1 MSEVTII
8 GIDLAKRVF
17 QLHGARVDGSVVFRK
32 KLSRGQLL
40 VFFAQQPNCVV
51 AMEACATAHGW
62 GRELEKLGH
71 SVRLIPPVYVK
82 PFVKRQKNDAADA
95 EAIVEAA
102 LRPTMR
108 FVAVKTED
116 QQARAMLFRTRQMF
130 VGQRTQM
137 INALR
142 GHLAE
147 HGLVAATGTASQPF
161 IPDVSGRGDFRGVQ
175 IHSSAYRSP
184 APFAG
189 RRVLVVGGGN
199 SGAQILAEVSAV
211 ARASWAVEG
220 APRFL
225 PEDVDGRVLFDAA
238 TAQYHA
244 IQNGEAS
251 LRRLPVAVLAYL
263 LETFSSR
270 RASDSVYVMTAMSP
284 GFNVFRRCCTCGR
297 ITSIVRLPP
306 TPSLRVTLLAAASTA
321 SILNVAVTCRPT
333 LRWPR
338 CCCNTERTCHETACG

>member
-116 QQARAMLFRTRQMF
+116 QQARAMLFRTRQM
-130 VGQRTQM
+130 RSC
-137 INALR
+137 IR
-142 GHLAE
+142 P
-147 HGLVAATGTASQPF
+147 LVAAIDTA
-161 IPDVSGRGDFRGVQ
+161 
-175 IHSSAYRSP
+175 
-184 APFAG
+184 AG
-189 RRVLVVGGGN
+189 RYGD
-199 SGAQILAEVSAV
+199 
-211 ARASWAVEG
+211 ARIRSRSTNRAHW
-220 APRFL
+220 L
-225 PEDVDGRVLFDAA
+225 
-238 TAQYHA
+238 QHKYC
-244 IQNGEAS
+244 
-251 LRRLPVAVLAYL
+251 L
-263 LETFSSR
+263 L
-270 RASDSVYVMTAMSP
+270 
-284 GFNVFRRCCTCGR
+284 
-297 ITSIVRLPP
+297 
-306 TPSLRVTLLAAASTA
+306 
-321 SILNVAVTCRPT
+321 
-333 LRWPR
+333 
-338 CCCNTERTCHETACG
+338 